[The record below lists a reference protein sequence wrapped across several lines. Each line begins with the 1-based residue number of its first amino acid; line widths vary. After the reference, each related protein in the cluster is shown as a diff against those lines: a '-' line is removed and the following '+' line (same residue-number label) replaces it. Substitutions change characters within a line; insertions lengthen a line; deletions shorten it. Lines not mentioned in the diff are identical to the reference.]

1 MGFPRPIDV
10 ILNEAKEIALGL
22 GIDITG
28 NYKKDKNVWYFEI
41 TNSIEKKWRSLGAL
55 KRVKNHF
62 NRSTINEQLLEVK
75 ALAISLGL
83 VCTGNINGE
92 SGNKRK
98 FELSNGLEFRWS
110 VLSNLRSGKNPFSVK
125 NSVEQFDE
133 AIIYANKL
141 ELNLTGKTKKIKKSK
156 KYEITNGSEFKWIS
170 KEHLKEGKNPFLLRS
185 IADQEKLVN
194 ILAKQMGLIF
204 TGKNNGKKSNLLR
217 FELTDGK
224 SYKWSTLNRLEN
236 KHNPFLVPTIEE
248 QCERAAIHAKV
259 LNLEFTGNSEK
270 RNGHYYFEITD
281 GIDFRWSVLGNLRK
295 QHNPFKDG
303 GFDGDKSGIFYI
315 LKIKL
320 NENMFVGYGISNNAK
335 SRINTHKFELKKANG
350 MILDKLFFDFKIG
363 KDANNIETIIKRS
376 IPQVNI
382 GVRGFITECAD
393 FVYFDNIL
401 KLVTDAHAT
410 QSS

>member
-1 MGFPRPIDV
+1 MGLPKPIDE
-10 ILNEAKEIALGL
+10 LLREAKDVALSL
-22 GIDITG
+22 GIDITS
-28 NYKKDKNVWYFEI
+28 NYKKDKNIWFFEI
-41 TNSIEKKWRSLGAL
+41 TNGIEKKWRSLGAL

-62 NRSTINEQLLEVK
+62 NRSTINEQLLEAK
-75 ALAISLGL
+75 DLAISLGL

-98 FELSNGLEFRWS
+98 FELTNGLDYRWS
-110 VLSNLRSGKNPFSVK
+110 TLSNLRNGKNPFNVK
-125 NSVEQFDE
+125 NSVEQMDE
-133 AIIYANKL
+133 AIHYVYKL
-141 ELNLTGKTKKIKKSK
+141 ELSLTGKIKKINGSK

-170 KEHLKEGKNPFLLRS
+170 KEHLKEGKNPFSLRS
-185 IADQEKLVN
+185 IVDQEKLVN

-224 SYKWSTLNRLEN
+224 SYKWSTLYRLEN
-236 KHNPFLVPTIEE
+236 KHNPFVVPTLEE
-248 QCERAAIHAKV
+248 QCESAAIHAKV
-259 LNLEFTGNSEK
+259 LNLEFTGNTDK

-281 GIDFRWSVLGNLRK
+281 GFDFRWTNLGSLRK

-303 GFDGDKSGIFYI
+303 GFDGKKSGIFYI

-320 NENMFVGYGISNNAK
+320 NEDIFVGYGISNNAK
-335 SRINTHKFELKKANG
+335 SRIDTHKFELKKANG
-350 MILDKLFFDFKIG
+350 TILDKFFFDFKIG
-363 KDANNIETIIKRS
+363 KDANNIETIIKIT
-376 IPQVNI
+376 IPQVNL
-382 GVRGFITECAD
+382 GVRGFMTECAD
-393 FVYFDNIL
+393 FVYFDKIL